1 MRFFTF
7 EKLEV
12 YQVARKLVKDIYE
25 LQNRFPSEERY
36 ALGDQIRRS
45 ATSITSNIAE
55 GSGRNSL
62 KEKIHFVEIA
72 FGSMTESFSQLQNAQ
87 DLGYIQEAD
96 VEALRPQ
103 FNHVAA
109 RSSSSSSSS
118 FFKQRSAYST
128 LRPNHQQ
135 NTPFIQQPDRQGDN
149 QQREDVS
156 RRSDNSRHQ

>member
-1 MRFFTF
+1 VALNPLKRRTLNPLTSRNATLNPLTPYKKMEGMRFFTF

-109 RSSSSSSSS
+109 LLSLLKKS
-118 FFKQRSAYST
+118 FEAKLQ
-128 LRPNHQQ
+128 
-135 NTPFIQQPDRQGDN
+135 
-149 QQREDVS
+149 
-156 RRSDNSRHQ
+156 

>member
-109 RSSSSSSSS
+109 LLSLLKKS
-118 FFKQRSAYST
+118 FEAKLQ
-128 LRPNHQQ
+128 
-135 NTPFIQQPDRQGDN
+135 
-149 QQREDVS
+149 
-156 RRSDNSRHQ
+156 